1 VDPSDLVPTGT
12 EREMLAAFLDDQR
25 LLITHRVRGL
35 ATADAARRLVPS
47 ATTLAGLVKHL
58 AGVERNWFQR
68 RLAGRTEA
76 EIGANA
82 RGDGPSWRIGPGD
95 TLDALVADYEAACA
109 ESRRTAAGY
118 RLDHR
123 VPEPRRGEVT
133 LRWIYLH
140 MIRETARHAGHAD
153 ILREQTDGGTG
164 DP

>member
-12 EREMLAAFLDDQR
+12 EREVLAAFLEDQR
-25 LLITHRVRGL
+25 ELIVHKVRGL
-35 ATADAARRLVPS
+35 ATADATRPLVPS

-68 RLAGRTEA
+68 KLAGRSEA

-82 RGDGPSWRIGPGD
+82 SGDASTWVIGPGD
-95 TLDALVADYEAACA
+95 TLEALVSDYRAACA
-109 ESRRTAAGY
+109 ESRRTAERY
-118 RLDHR
+118 DLDHR

-153 ILREQTDGGTG
+153 ILREQTDGFTG